1 MRKIII
7 LLFALTGIVSCIKE
21 PIRPN
26 VIYVFADQWRAQATG
41 YAGDVNARTP
51 NLDQLA
57 LEGINF
63 KNALSTC
70 PSCTPYRA
78 SLLTGMYSTTHGLL
92 LNDILLDPDSES
104 MAKIYIEAGYNT
116 AYWGKWHLGGPYRL
130 AYIPEE
136 NRQGFDYWKV
146 MECTHNYMDSWY
158 YDGNDRN
165 RKRWKGY
172 DAHEQ
177 TKDLCRYISDHA
189 NDDKPFLAV
198 LSWGPPHDPYD
209 QVPEKYLRMYADLT
223 KIVLRENVPE
233 AFKEETLKMLQGYY
247 AHIAALDES
256 MGWITQQIKESGIE
270 DNTILIF
277 TSDHGDMVG
286 SQGMKYKSNPW
297 EESVMVPFLLKYPGA
312 VKEKRIIEMPI
323 GTPDILPTLLGLCN
337 ISTEVEFEGSDF
349 SAIVLGKEDEFDN
362 AALITNP
369 TKNVVKKE
377 FRGVRT
383 SRYTY
388 VEDLEGPW
396 LLYDNQK
403 DPYQFTNLILE
414 KGNDKLKAELK
425 VYLTHALEK
434 ANDEFLPEQDYLERF
449 GIFITKGGY
458 PPFSMEFE
466 PNSNPSE
473 PFFDVR

>member
-1 MRKIII
+1 MRKIQLMA
-7 LLFALTGIVSCIKE
+7 LLIAFLVLVSCEKE
-21 PIRPN
+21 YKKPN

-41 YAGDVNARTP
+41 YAGDVNAITP

-57 LEGINF
+57 REGINI
-63 KNALSTC
+63 KNAVSTC

-104 MAKIYIEAGYNT
+104 MAKIYKRAGYNT
-116 AYWGKWHLGGPYRL
+116 AYWGKWHLGGPFRL
-130 AYIPEE
+130 AYISES

-146 MECTHNYMDSWY
+146 MECTHDYMDSWY

-165 RKRWKGY
+165 RKRWNGY

-177 TKDLCRYISDHA
+177 AKDICQYISDHA
-189 NDDKPFLAV
+189 GDDKPFLAV
-198 LSWGPPHDPYD
+198 LSWGPPHDPYE
-209 QVPEKYLRMYADLT
+209 QVPEKYLDMYSDLT
-223 KIVLRENVPE
+223 KIVLRDNVPE
-233 AFKEETLKMLQGYY
+233 EYKDEALKMLKGYY

-256 MGWITQQIKESGIE
+256 IGWIMQQIKESGIE

-297 EESVMVPFLLKYPGA
+297 DESIMVPFLLRYPAAIREG
-312 VKEKRIIEMPI
+312 RTIEMPV
-323 GTPDILPTLLGLCN
+323 GTPDILPTLLGLCG
-337 ISTEVEFEGSDF
+337 IETELEFEGRNF
-349 SAIVLGKEDEFDN
+349 SAIVLGKEDEFEN

-369 TKNVVKKE
+369 TKNVVKRE

-388 VEDLEGPW
+388 VEDLNGPW
-396 LLYDNQK
+396 LLYDNEK
-403 DPYQFTNLILE
+403 DPYQFTNLIQVN
-414 KGNDKLKAELK
+414 GNNDLQAELK
-425 VYLTHALEK
+425 AKLTEALIK

-449 GIFITKGGY
+449 GIYLTEGGY
-458 PPFSMEFE
+458 PPFNMEYE
-466 PNSNPSE
+466 PNK
-473 PFFDVR
+473 

>member
-1 MRKIII
+1 MKMRKIII
-7 LLFALTGIVSCIKE
+7 LLIVLTGILSCSKE
-21 PIRPN
+21 TKKPN

-41 YAGDVNARTP
+41 YAGDVNAITP

-57 LEGINF
+57 QEGINF
-63 KNALSTC
+63 TNAVSTC

-104 MAKIYIEAGYNT
+104 MAKIYKKAGYNT
-116 AYWGKWHLGGPYRL
+116 AYWGKWHVGGPFRL
-130 AYIPEE
+130 GYISEA

-165 RKRWKGY
+165 RKQWNGY
-172 DAHEQ
+172 DAHAQ
-177 TKDLCRYISDHA
+177 AKDLCTYISDHA

-209 QVPEKYLRMYADLT
+209 QVPEAYLNMYADLT
-223 KIVLRENVPE
+223 KIALRDNVPE
-233 AFKEETLKMLQGYY
+233 EYKEEALKMLQGYY

-256 MGWITQQIKESGIE
+256 MGWIMQQIKESGIE
-270 DNTILIF
+270 DNTILVF

-286 SQGMKYKSNPW
+286 SKGMKYKSNPW
-297 EESVMVPFLLKYPGA
+297 DEAIMVPFLLKYPDA
-312 VKEKRIIEMPI
+312 IKEKRTIKMPI
-323 GTPDILPTLLGLCN
+323 GTPDILPTLLGLSKIESELN
-337 ISTEVEFEGSDF
+337 FEGSDF
-349 SAIVLGKEDEFDN
+349 SDILIGEQDEFDN

-403 DPYQFTNLILE
+403 DPYQFTNLIQTE
-414 KGNDKLKAELK
+414 GNENLKAELK
-425 VYLTHALEK
+425 TELTQALEK
-434 ANDEFLPEQDYLERF
+434 ANDEFLP
-449 GIFITKGGY
+449 
-458 PPFSMEFE
+458 
-466 PNSNPSE
+466 
-473 PFFDVR
+473 

>member
-1 MRKIII
+1 MKMRKVII
-7 LLFALTGIVSCIKE
+7 LLIVLTGIVSCSKE
-21 PIRPN
+21 PIKPN

-41 YAGDVNARTP
+41 YAGDVNALTP

-57 LEGINF
+57 QEGINF
-63 KNALSTC
+63 KNAVSTC

-104 MAKIYIEAGYNT
+104 MAKIYKKAGYNT
-116 AYWGKWHLGGPYRL
+116 AYWGKWHVGGPFRL
-130 AYIPEE
+130 GYISEA

-165 RKRWKGY
+165 RKQWEGY
-172 DAHEQ
+172 DAHAQ
-177 TKDLCRYISDHA
+177 AKDLCTYISDHA
-189 NDDKPFLAV
+189 DDDKPFLAV

-209 QVPEKYLRMYADLT
+209 QVPEAYLKMYADLT
-223 KIVLRENVPE
+223 KIALRDNVPE
-233 AFKEETLKMLQGYY
+233 EYKEEALKMLQGYY

-256 MGWITQQIKESGIE
+256 MGWIVQQIKESGIE

-286 SQGMKYKSNPW
+286 SKGMKYKSNPW
-297 EESVMVPFLLKYPGA
+297 DEAIMVPFLLKYPHA
-312 VKEKRIIEMPI
+312 IKQKRSIEMPI
-323 GTPDILPTLLGLCN
+323 GTPDILPTMLGLCDIN
-337 ISTEVEFEGSDF
+337 TDLEFEGSDF
-349 SAIVLGKEDEFDN
+349 SDIVIGKEDEFDN

-388 VEDLEGPW
+388 VEDLDGPW
-396 LLYDNQK
+396 LLYDNEN
-403 DPYQFTNLILE
+403 DPYQSTNLILTE
-414 KGNDKLKAELK
+414 GNEKLKAELK
-425 VYLTHALEK
+425 VELTQALVK

-449 GIFITKGGY
+449 GVYITKGGY
-458 PPFSMEFE
+458 PPFTMEFE
-466 PNSNPSE
+466 PNQ
-473 PFFDVR
+473 